1 MKKFILASNN
11 AHKVK
16 EIKEILKDFNLNIL
30 SLNEAGIDIDVEEDG
45 KTFEEN
51 AIIKAEAIRKMTNCL
66 VLADDSGLEVDYLDK
81 APGIYSARFMGEDTS
96 YRIKNKAIIDK
107 LAGVPDE
114 KRTARFVCAIAAAF
128 PDGKTI
134 TRRGTIE
141 GIIGYEERGE
151 NGFGYDPI
159 FFLPEYGKST
169 AELSPEEKNTISH
182 RGNALRLIK
191 EVINEN
197 TDN

>member
-1 MKKFILASNN
+1 MKKLIFATGNENN
-11 AHKVK
+11 
-16 EIKEILKDFNLNIL
+16 
-30 SLNEAGIDIDVEEDG
+30 
-45 KTFEEN
+45 
-51 AIIKAEAIRKMTNCL
+51 
-66 VLADDSGLEVDYLDK
+66 
-81 APGIYSARFMGEDTS
+81 
-96 YRIKNKAIIDK
+96 
-107 LAGVPDE
+107 
-114 KRTARFVCAIAAAF
+114 
-128 PDGKTI
+128 
-134 TRRGTIE
+134 
-141 GIIGYEERGE
+141 EERGE